1 MAGVN
6 YSDDP
11 ARFAYLAE
19 GNAKQARKR
28 VAVDLLLR
36 DNANRVLLVN
46 PVYKDFWDVPG
57 GMAEANEPLASAAR
71 RELREELGIDVS
83 VGRLLV
89 VDWVGPRGPWDDQLI
104 FIFDGG
110 VLNSNTIDRIKIVDN
125 EISDFAFRAP
135 EEGEQYLRP
144 DMWSLLLSAY
154 RCLEENTTLYFENH
168 KIP

>member
-1 MAGVN
+1 MASVN

-19 GNAKQARKR
+19 GNARQARKR

-36 DNANRVLLVN
+36 DNANRALLVN

-57 GMAEANEPLASAAR
+57 GMAEANEPLVSTAR

-89 VDWVGPRGPWDDQLI
+89 VDWVGPRSPWDDQLI

-110 VLNSNTIDRIKIVDN
+110 VLDSDTVSSIKIVDD
-125 EISDFAFRAP
+125 EIDEFAFLP
-135 EEGEQYLRP
+135 LEESEQYLRP
-144 DMWSLLLSAY
+144 DMWGLLLSAY
-154 RCLEENTTLYFENH
+154 RCLEENSTLYFENH
-168 KIP
+168 KAP